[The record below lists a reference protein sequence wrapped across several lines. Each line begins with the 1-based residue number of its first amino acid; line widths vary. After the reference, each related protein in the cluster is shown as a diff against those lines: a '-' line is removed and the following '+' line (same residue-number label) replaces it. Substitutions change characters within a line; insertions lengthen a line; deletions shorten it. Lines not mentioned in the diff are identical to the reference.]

1 MSAAHPKG
9 RRSLGEELT
18 DDGKR
23 VEAPRSV
30 EKEVDVVVGD
40 K

>member
-9 RRSLGEELT
+9 RRSSGEEQT
-18 DDGKR
+18 YAGKR
-23 VEAPRSV
+23 VEAPTSV
-30 EKEVDVVVGD
+30 EKEVDVIAGD